1 MADTIII
8 GGGHNGLVTAFYL
21 AKAGRKPLVL
31 ERRHV
36 VGGCATTEDFAP
48 GYRSAT
54 LAHTLGPIR
63 PSIVRDMQLER
74 RGVTF
79 VHPDP
84 RLVSVAPDGRA
95 LVFSTNAERTAEAIK
110 PFSSKD
116 AAKYPEFCAT
126 LGRIG
131 GFLSELLE
139 MTPPSID
146 APSAAA
152 LWELLKTGRR
162 FRSLGKRE
170 SFALLRWGPMAV
182 ADLVAEWFESDLLQ
196 ASVAARAIHGT
207 AMGPWSAGTGAV
219 LLLAAAIDPVPGG
232 SSISAVGGPGAV
244 TRAMADAAREA
255 GAVIK
260 TGADVHHIIVKDGAV
275 SGVALADGTE
285 IAASMVVSGADPRRT
300 FLDLI
305 DPVELEPDFMTRI
318 RNYRCPGTVAKLN
331 FALTALPA
339 FTGIT
344 GDPTA
349 MLRGRVHVGPGIDYL
364 ERAFDASKYGE
375 TSTSPYLDVTFPSI
389 ADPSMAPAGRHVM
402 SVHMQYAP
410 FKRRSGTWDAQE
422 HTLADIALRTL
433 GSYAPGITS
442 LVEYRQVI
450 TPLDLEKVY
459 GLTGGHIH
467 HGELALDQLFTMR
480 PTLGWAEYRTPI
492 DGLYLCGSGTH
503 PGNGLTG
510 GSGQNAAKAIL
521 KARPR
526 TTPAGA
532 RPIASVHDK

>member
-1 MADTIII
+1 MAHDSVII
-8 GGGHNGLVTAFYL
+8 GGGHNSLVAAFYL
-21 AKAGRKPLVL
+21 AKAGRRPLVL
-31 ERRHV
+31 ERRPL

-63 PSIVRDMQLER
+63 PSIVRDLQLER

-84 RLVSVAPDGRA
+84 RLVSLAPDGRA
-95 LVFSTNAERTAEAIK
+95 LVFSTDPARTAEAIR

-116 AAKYPEFCAT
+116 ATKYPEFCAT
-126 LGRIG
+126 LGRLG

-146 APSAAA
+146 GPSAAA
-152 LWELLKTGRR
+152 LWDLLKTGRR

-182 ADLVAEWFESDLLQ
+182 ADLVAEWFETDLLQ
-196 ASVAARAIHGT
+196 ATVAARAIHGT

-219 LLLAAAIDPVPGG
+219 LLLSAAIDPAPGG
-232 SSISAVGGPGAV
+232 SSVSAVGGPGSV
-244 TRAMADAAREA
+244 TRAMSEAAREA
-255 GAVIK
+255 GAEIR
-260 TGADVHHIIVKDGAV
+260 TGADVRRILVKDGV
-275 SGVALADGTE
+275 VTGVALADGTE
-285 IAASMVVSGADPRRT
+285 IAASMVVSATDPRKT
-300 FLDLI
+300 FLGLI

-318 RNYRCPGTVAKLN
+318 RNYRVPGTVAKLN
-331 FALTALPA
+331 FALIGLPA
-339 FTGIT
+339 FRWTGM
-344 GDPTA
+344 DPAA
-349 MLRGRVHVGPGIDYL
+349 MLRGRLHIGPGIDYL

-375 TSTSPYLDVTFPSI
+375 TSPSPYLDVTFPSI
-389 ADPSMAPAGRHVM
+389 VDPSMAPAGRHVM

-410 FKRRSGTWDAQE
+410 FTRRSGSWAGQE
-422 HTLADIALRTL
+422 STLADIALRTL
-433 GSYAPGITS
+433 DVYAPGITS
-442 LVEYRQVI
+442 LVEHRQVI
-450 TPLDLEKVY
+450 TPLDLEQVY

-480 PTLGWAEYRTPI
+480 PTLGWADYRTPI
-492 DGLYLCGSGTH
+492 EGLYLCGSGTH

-510 GSGQNAAKAIL
+510 GSGQNAARAIL
-521 KARPR
+521 KARR
-526 TTPAGA
+526 A
-532 RPIASVHDK
+532 

>member
-8 GGGHNGLVTAFYL
+8 GAGHNGLTTAFYL

-31 ERRHV
+31 ERRPI
-36 VGGCATTEDFAP
+36 VGGCATSEEFAP

-63 PSIVRDMQLER
+63 PAIVRDMRLER

-84 RLVSVAPDGRA
+84 RLVSVAPDGRP
-95 LVFSTNAERTAEAIK
+95 LVFSTDPGRTSDAIR
-110 PFSSKD
+110 PFSTKD
-116 AAKYPEFCAT
+116 ATRYPEFCAT

-131 GFLSELLE
+131 AFLSDLLE

-146 APSAAA
+146 SPSAGEW
-152 LWELLKTGRR
+152 WELLKTGRR
-162 FRSLGKRE
+162 FRALGKKE
-170 SFALLRWGPMAV
+170 SFALLRWAPMAV
-182 ADLVAEWFESDLLQ
+182 ADLVAEWFETDLLQ

-232 SSISAVGGPGAV
+232 SSVSAVGGPGAV
-244 TRAMADAAREA
+244 TRAMADAAKEA
-255 GAVIK
+255 GAEIR
-260 TGADVHHIIVKDGAV
+260 TGADVLRILVKDGAV
-275 SGVALADGTE
+275 TGVALTDGTE
-285 IAASMVVSGADPRRT
+285 IPATTVISGADPRRT
-300 FLDLI
+300 FLTLV

-331 FALTALPA
+331 FALNGLPA
-339 FTGIT
+339 FRGIA
-344 GDPTA
+344 GDA
-349 MLRGRVHVGPGIDYL
+349 ASMLRGRLHVGPGIDYL

-375 TSTSPYLDVTFPSI
+375 TSPSPYLDIAFPSVV
-389 ADPSMAPAGRHVM
+389 DPSMAPSGRHVM

-410 FKRRSGTWDAQE
+410 FKRREGSWTGQDGA
-422 HTLADIALRTL
+422 LADIVLRTL
-433 GSYAPGITS
+433 EPYAPGITG
-442 LVEYRQVI
+442 LVEHRQVI
-450 TPLDLEKVY
+450 TPLDLEQVY

-480 PTLGWAEYRTPI
+480 PTLGWADYRTPLT
-492 DGLYLCGSGTH
+492 GLYLCGSGTH

-510 GSGQNAAKAIL
+510 GSGQNAAREIL
-521 KARPR
+521 KARR
-526 TTPAGA
+526 A
-532 RPIASVHDK
+532 